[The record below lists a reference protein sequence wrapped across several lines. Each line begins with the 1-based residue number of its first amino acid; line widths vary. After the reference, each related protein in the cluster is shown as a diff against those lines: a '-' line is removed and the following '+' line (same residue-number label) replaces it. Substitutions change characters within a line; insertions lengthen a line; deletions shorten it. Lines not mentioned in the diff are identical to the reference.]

1 MQQRKYFELFASV
14 GRKSSPDKNFP
25 YTVES
30 LLEDMKDARI
40 HGAAIMSNTA
50 EDYSF
55 IFGNREAVS
64 AAKAE
69 QRLVSIAAVPPT
81 AILESGDPAYYDR
94 LLDEGVRAF
103 AVLPKAFHTSLHP
116 KSMRAV
122 AEALMSR
129 GRPLIVVG
137 TDSEARFEQAA
148 RLAEEYPDLPIIMQG
163 THWSSGRLFWEAM
176 ERCENLYFEI
186 SSNQINGVLKTV
198 REHFGAERAL
208 YSSAWP
214 KKSMGAMK
222 AMIEYADISESDKD
236 LIAHGNACRLLGLSI
251 EDFPLY
257 DDADCEF
264 DEIAREADAGRPI
277 SVPVIDAHTHMV
289 ASEDK
294 TMSGFMMLDADCD
307 AMVRTMDRLGVETA
321 ITAPFSG
328 ITIDGKKGNE
338 DTLHAALKY
347 PGRFLGFSTCN
358 VRYEEERQDWNRF
371 HEEYPEI
378 FVGVKPYWVF
388 QKYQLTSELCKEWFS
403 YANEHRLL
411 LLVHCDGSDA
421 ISNQVEQLSLDYP
434 DITFILAHSG
444 MNFAVARKNAAI
456 AKSRDN
462 VVLEITFTSVARGMI
477 EFLVEQVG
485 ADKVLYGSD
494 FPMRD
499 PAPQLG
505 WVCYAKIP
513 AEDKKKILAGN
524 VRRLLERELSS

>member
-14 GRKSSPDKNFP
+14 GRKSSPDKYYP
-25 YTVES
+25 YNVES

-50 EDYSF
+50 EQYSF
-55 IFGNREAVS
+55 IFGNREAIS
-64 AAKAE
+64 IAAN
-69 QRLVSIAAVPPT
+69 QPRLVSIAAVPTT

-103 AVLPKAFHTSLHP
+103 AALPKTFHCSLHP
-116 KSMRAV
+116 KSMRPV
-122 AEALMSR
+122 AEALMAR
-129 GRPLIVVG
+129 RRPLIVVG
-137 TDSEARFEQAA
+137 TDTEGRFEQAA
-148 RLAEEYPDLPIIMQG
+148 RLAEEYPDLQIIMQG
-163 THWSSGRLFWEAM
+163 THWASGRFFWEAM
-176 ERCENLYFEI
+176 ERCENLYFDI
-186 SSNQINGVLKTV
+186 SSNQINGVLKLV
-198 REHFGAERAL
+198 RDHFGAERAL

-214 KKSMGAMK
+214 NKSMGAMK
-222 AMIEYADISESDKD
+222 SMIEYADLSESDKD

-251 EDFPLY
+251 DDFALY
-257 DDADCEF
+257 DDADCIF
-264 DEIAREADAGRPI
+264 DEIAREADAGLPI

-289 ASEDK
+289 AAEDK
-294 TMSGFMMLDADCD
+294 TMSGYMMLGADCD

-328 ITIDGKKGNE
+328 LTIDGRKGNE
-338 DTLHAALKY
+338 ETLFAAKKY
-347 PGRFLGFSTCN
+347 PGRFLGYSTCN
-358 VRYEEERQDWNRF
+358 VRYEEDRQEWRPF
-371 HEEYPEI
+371 HEEHPNI
-378 FVGVKPYWVF
+378 FVGIKPYWVF
-388 QKYQLTSELCKEWFS
+388 QKYQLTSELCKEWFA

-421 ISNQVEQLSLDYP
+421 IFNQVEQLSLDYP
-434 DITFILAHSG
+434 DITFVLAHSG
-444 MNFAVARKNAAI
+444 MNYAVARKCAAL
-456 AKSRDN
+456 ANSREN

-513 AEDKKKILAGN
+513 VEDKKKILAGN
-524 VRRLLERELSS
+524 IRRLLEER